1 VNDDSEGSLH
11 HIELWVPDL
20 KRATTEWGWILSSL
34 GYTTYQNWP
43 EGISWRKGSTYIV
56 LEESPDLTGRHH
68 QRTMPGLNHLAFT
81 VRSRA
86 RVDALAREGPEH
98 GWKPL
103 FTEKYPHAGGQE
115 HYAAYLENSDGF
127 EIELVAAG

>member
-1 VNDDSEGSLH
+1 
-11 HIELWVPDL
+11 
-20 KRATTEWGWILSSL
+20 
-34 GYTTYQNWP
+34 
-43 EGISWRKGSTYIV
+43 
-56 LEESPDLTGRHH
+56 
-68 QRTMPGLNHLAFT
+68 MNHLAFT

-86 RVDALAREGPEH
+86 RVDALGIDGREH

-127 EIELVAAG
+127 DIELVAAG